1 MGVTTGVTLCKWGNS
16 QGLRIP
22 KEMCDLLGVK
32 VGASASIEADQ
43 VNSQLVITFERP
55 AHTYRRSRKVS
66 MEELCTNWSGG
77 KVGKEWGGP
86 DIGAEVVG

>member
-43 VNSQLVITFERP
+43 VNSQLVIT
-55 AHTYRRSRKVS
+55 AHTYRLSRKVS
-66 MEELCTNWSGG
+66 MEELCANWSGG